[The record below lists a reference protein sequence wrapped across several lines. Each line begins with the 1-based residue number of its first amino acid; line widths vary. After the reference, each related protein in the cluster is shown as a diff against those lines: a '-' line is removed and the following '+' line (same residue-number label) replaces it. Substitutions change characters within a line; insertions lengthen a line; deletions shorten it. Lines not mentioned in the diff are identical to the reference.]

1 MKIFYSNIL
10 PYTLILFQREKMMKA
25 EKQIV
30 KDVVLLPLEGK
41 LMGGTETNVI
51 SHQLEE
57 LLKQGFNKI
66 VLDFRK
72 VDWINS
78 LATGS
83 LIKWFFI
90 IKEKGGDLRITNTNR
105 RVHQILTITKI
116 MSVIKTFDNQQEA
129 INSFYCSASC

>member
-1 MKIFYSNIL
+1 
-10 PYTLILFQREKMMKA
+10 MMNT

-51 SHQLEE
+51 SNQLEE

-90 IKEKGGDLRITNTNR
+90 IKENGGDLRIANTNH

-116 MSVIKTFDNQQEA
+116 MSVINTFDNQQDA
-129 INSFYCSASC
+129 INSFYCTASC

>member
-1 MKIFYSNIL
+1 MN
-10 PYTLILFQREKMMKA
+10 A

-30 KDVVLLPLEGK
+30 RDVVLLPLEGK
-41 LMGGTETNVI
+41 LMGGSETNLI
-51 SHQLEE
+51 SNQLKE
-57 LLKQGFNKI
+57 LLEKGYNKI
-66 VLDFRK
+66 VLDFNE

-90 IKEKGGDLRITNTNR
+90 VKNSGGELKIVNTNH
-105 RVHQILTITKI
+105 RVYQILAITKLLT
-116 MSVIKTFDNQQEA
+116 VIKTFESPQEA